1 MIFARLLNLE
11 QVVLIEEDVPLLEQ
25 PEKVCREVGGRG
37 GGAFREDG
45 FPEAFEFGGFVGA
58 DPLDHDCGPGGEHGT
73 GREGVWSC
81 GAGVEFALAFEDG
94 EVFSLDRPADGGD
107 QDGGVLAGVVAGLA
121 EAGEQGGREVFGGNG
136 SGNLNAAGLLECP
149 RKAMQGGDALR
160 LAAVVDPGFRVGRF
174 DAPAGFQFHGFE
186 PCIDRFLAA
195 FGMDAGLVDL
205 EPDVREALAVDAAEV
220 WLVGVEIGR
229 AEPFAG
235 HATFGDR
242 LEIPRRRIHLDG
254 FLLDELRAPIGG
266 PKVAHRLIAGE
277 EERVVLCA
285 VDERRV
291 IGVDFEAG
299 AAATA
304 FREEDVGDIEQGINA
319 GDLVDFLADE
329 VDRLGIRLEDDADSG
344 CGEDFLAGRWG
355 VAAVAVVAALEWR
368 AAIIEIALAAVVA
381 IPGAAVVTAGG
392 GIGGIVGAGWSRRF
406 IGSGLG
412 PCRTEDKTG
421 HQAAQWV
428 FL

>member
-1 MIFARLLNLE
+1 MMDLSIHPLR
-11 QVVLIEEDVPLLEQ
+11 VLPIPTGPTIEFRALPFPL
-25 PEKVCREVGGRG
+25 P
-37 GGAFREDG
+37 
-45 FPEAFEFGGFVGA
+45 
-58 DPLDHDCGPGGEHGT
+58 
-73 GREGVWSC
+73 
-81 GAGVEFALAFEDG
+81 
-94 EVFSLDRPADGGD
+94 
-107 QDGGVLAGVVAGLA
+107 
-121 EAGEQGGREVFGGNG
+121 
-136 SGNLNAAGLLECP
+136 
-149 RKAMQGGDALR
+149 DA
-160 LAAVVDPGFRVGRF
+160 
-174 DAPAGFQFHGFE
+174 H
-186 PCIDRFLAA
+186 
-195 FGMDAGLVDL
+195 
-205 EPDVREALAVDAAEV
+205 REALKGLPSKEVD
-220 WLVGVEIGR
+220 LY
-229 AEPFAG
+229 
-235 HATFGDR
+235 
-242 LEIPRRRIHLDG
+242 LDS
-254 FLLDELRAPIGG
+254 L
-266 PKVAHRLIAGE
+266 
-277 EERVVLCA
+277 
-285 VDERRV
+285 RRV